1 MKLSRLALAASCVV
15 ALSWIVAAQTPAREG
30 KWEITMQMD
39 IPGMPMKLPAT
50 KVTQCLTKEDL
61 ADPSRSAPK
70 GPKDKNSD
78 CQVSDHKVV
87 GNKVTWTMVCKGK
100 DAMTGNGEIVYAADS
115 YDGWMKMKTAESEMT
130 MKYSGKRVGD
140 CTK

>member
-1 MKLSRLALAASCVV
+1 MKLSRFALAACCVM
-15 ALSWIVAAQTPAREG
+15 ALSWIVVAQTPAREG

-50 KVTQCLTKEDL
+50 KVTQCLTNEDL
-61 ADPSRSAPK
+61 NDPSKTAPK
-70 GPKDKNSD
+70 GRKDEKSD
-78 CQVSDHKVV
+78 CQMSDHKVV

-100 DAMTGNGEIVYAADS
+100 EPMTGQGEMVYAADS
-115 YDGWMKMKTAESEMT
+115 YDGWMKMKTADSEMT
-130 MKYSGKRVGD
+130 MKYTGKRVGD